1 MIPLEWYLTIG
12 FLLFAIGIVGVLIR
26 RSIIMV
32 LLSIELVLNSANIT
46 FIAYA
51 HYLQSITGQ
60 IIVFFVLTM
69 AAAEVAL
76 GLALVIALFRVRA
89 VLNVDEINLL
99 KW

>member
-1 MIPLEWYLTIG
+1 MIPLEWYLTVG
-12 FLLFAIGIVGVLIR
+12 FLLFAIGVIGVLVR

-32 LLSIELVLNSANIT
+32 LLSIELILNSANIT

-51 HYLQSITGQ
+51 HALQSITGQ
-60 IIVFFVLTM
+60 VIVFFILTM

-76 GLALVIALFRVRA
+76 GLALVIALFRARA

-99 KW
+99 RG